1 MILGIS
7 QPTFLPWIGYFA
19 FLDSLDKLVFLDNVQ
34 FDKRSWQQRNNI
46 KLHNQKHLITVPVK
60 SKGKFSQKIS
70 DVEIFEN
77 EQIELIKKKIFFAYK
92 KAKYFSK
99 YYQNI
104 CNILDKKHKFLFDL
118 NIDLIKFFIR
128 ELDIKIVIDYSSD
141 YSLTLKKEN
150 LIFEICKKN
159 NCKKYLTTIGSKSY
173 LDNFKTIPGSN
184 IQILYYEYEDIEY
197 TQLYNNFIPRL
208 SIIDLLFNEGKDSI
222 KIIRNGL
229 KIS

>member
-1 MILGIS
+1 MDWIFC
-7 QPTFLPWIGYFA
+7 FLRQFRQI
-19 FLDSLDKLVFLDNVQ
+19 VFLDDVQ
-34 FDKRSWQQRNNI
+34 FNKRSWQQRNNI

-141 YSLTLKKEN
+141 YSLTLKRN
-150 LIFEICKKN
+150 LIFEILKK
-159 NCKKYLTTIGSKSY
+159 K
-173 LDNFKTIPGSN
+173 
-184 IQILYYEYEDIEY
+184 
-197 TQLYNNFIPRL
+197 
-208 SIIDLLFNEGKDSI
+208 
-222 KIIRNGL
+222 
-229 KIS
+229 